1 VMVLVVYAE
10 FHMVDSVA
18 TTTMMS
24 VGLVAA

>member
-10 FHMVDSVA
+10 FHMVDSAV
-18 TTTMMS
+18 TTMMMS